1 MTTRAVL
8 SYIIHDNTGTNS
20 EMIYYYRNIICF
32 LLQSVPNNSIKPRHV
47 WEWKQLLGLLRF
59 SMWKISFNNLQQ
71 STVLCNIC
79 KKTVS
84 TKRGTHTHTFL
95 LEKKQ
100 KNIKYN
106 NRMKED
112 LLAAVM
118 LQPNINKCLHRAVL
132 EHSLVALHM
141 TGWILLRPLSS
152 WLKT

>member
-1 MTTRAVL
+1 MLTFLLEFMTTRAVL

-100 KNIKYN
+100 KNKVQQQNERGPASSCDASTKYKQMSPPSSAGTLASCTPYD
-106 NRMKED
+106 RM
-112 LLAAVM
+112 
-118 LQPNINKCLHRAVL
+118 NI
-132 EHSLVALHM
+132 
-141 TGWILLRPLSS
+141 T
-152 WLKT
+152 